1 MQKLYGKNFNFPKQ
15 HAPSHLG
22 YDIANKGATR
32 NYCTHVGEGFQQES
46 RQAYLQ
52 TNFKKA
58 EQQVSLHNF
67 LLVFSFW
74 KDNIPYMLSLD
85 DTY

>member
-1 MQKLYGKNFNFPKQ
+1 VQKLYGKNFNFPKQ

-22 YDIANKGATR
+22 YDIAHKGATC

-67 LLVFSFW
+67 LIV
-74 KDNIPYMLSLD
+74 LSSGRI
-85 DTY
+85 TYLICYH

>member
-1 MQKLYGKNFNFPKQ
+1 MAKTSIFQSNMLHHTLVMTLPK
-15 HAPSHLG
+15 
-22 YDIANKGATR
+22 DATC

-58 EQQVSLHNF
+58 EQQVSSITF
-67 LLVFSFW
+67 
-74 KDNIPYMLSLD
+74 
-85 DTY
+85 